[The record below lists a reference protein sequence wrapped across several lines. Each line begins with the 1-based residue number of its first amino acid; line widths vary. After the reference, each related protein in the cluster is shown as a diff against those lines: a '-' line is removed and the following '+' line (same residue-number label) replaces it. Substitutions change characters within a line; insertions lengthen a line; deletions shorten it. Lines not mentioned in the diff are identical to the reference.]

1 MVTRLAPHYDNRSV
15 ERIISE
21 LLENAMDEICESR
34 VEYLA
39 GMDSP
44 SIADHGGAPSFE
56 IYIDLNH
63 PTICDTQPNEESLEV
78 LTCYVTPEVSTEV
91 ASADKKNE

>member
-1 MVTRLAPHYDNRSV
+1 
-15 ERIISE
+15 
-21 LLENAMDEICESR
+21 MDEICESR

-44 SIADHGGAPSFE
+44 SIADHVWRPLLRE